1 MQAAVDDTLKA
12 FEPDGLYGAF
22 TPKYQ
27 LLKVDMG

>member
-22 TPKYQ
+22 TPNFNQ
-27 LLKVDMG
+27 LKVDMG